1 MIVVAVALVMVV
13 GFVGI
18 GLATW
23 ATVAFVRDNGSSG
36 SNAQPPAPS
45 GTAEMPASPPDLAR
59 FYEQK
64 LDWSACGAN
73 QCARLRVPLDYAEP
87 EGRVI
92 RLAVL
97 RAPAQQRSERVGQL
111 VVNPGGPGGSG
122 VDYAASGPFTFGDE
136 LTRYYDIVGFDPRGV
151 GRSTPLTCGDTR
163 QTDEFL
169 AADPDPDEPSEAA
182 TLDRLTRAY
191 GEACL
196 DNSGELARH
205 MSTVEV
211 AKDMDVLRAALGERQ
226 LDYLGASYGT
236 LLGATYADLFPTH
249 VRRMVLD
256 GAIDPALTNEQ
267 ISLGQAG
274 GFQVAFNA
282 YLEDCVKQGSCPL
295 GDTVEAGAARIAELL
310 DQIDATPLPTSG
322 DRQLTEGLATYGIFL
337 PLYLKEYWPLLT
349 AALQQAIDQGNGDRL
364 LALSDQYTDRG
375 AGPLHQ
381 QLHGRAV
388 RRELPRPQRLDP
400 GRPGAEALPRLR
412 EGRADLRPGL
422 RLRPLD
428 VLVVAGQERQH
439 DHRAGRE
446 GCAAHRG
453 GRHHAGPGDAV
464 RLGQVAG
471 RRAGLRPPDHPR
483 RRRAHRLPSGQ
494 PVRGR
499 RDRGLP
505 GEGDRPEGR
514 PLLLT
519 CPADLSCWASRS
531 GRFGGVGACTPILVR
546 RARLTG
552 RALRRLSSVGRASHS

>member
-45 GTAEMPASPPDLAR
+45 GTAQMPASPPDLAR

-256 GAIDPALTNEQ
+256 GAIDPALSNEQ

-295 GDTVEAGAARIAELL
+295 GDTVEAGAARIARLL

-375 AGPLHQ
+375 ASRYTSNSTAALYAVNCLDHSDSIPVSQVPKHFRDFEKVAPTF
-381 QLHGRAV
+381 GRVFAY
-388 RRELPRPQRLDP
+388 
-400 GRPGAEALPRLR
+400 
-412 EGRADLRPGL
+412 GL
-422 RLRPLD
+422 ST
-428 VLVVAGQERQH
+428 
-439 DHRAGRE
+439 
-446 GCAAHRG
+446 C
-453 GRHHAGPGDAV
+453 
-464 RLGQVAG
+464 
-471 RRAGLRPPDHPR
+471 
-483 RRRAHRLPSGQ
+483 SSW
-494 PVRGR
+494 PVRSGSTTTALAAKGAPPIVVVGTT
-499 RDRGLP
+499 RDPATPYAWARSLAAELDSGHLITRD
-505 GEGDRPEGR
+505 GDGHTGFRQGNRCVDGAIEGFLVKGTVPKDG
-514 PLLLT
+514 
-519 CPADLSCWASRS
+519 LSC
-531 GRFGGVGACTPILVR
+531 
-546 RARLTG
+546 
-552 RALRRLSSVGRASHS
+552 